1 MMRHKMKILLVSL
14 YFDPNAMAVRLLSS
28 VLKRD
33 FPEDT
38 VNTLF
43 LSHKGKPPRMDFDL
57 ETPDDLKAIQEFIV
71 QLSPDVVGISLMFN
85 YLPRAVQLTHA
96 IREVSD
102 AKILWG
108 GVHPTLNP
116 EECTEHADLVF
127 VGEAEQALP
136 AVVRR
141 LKDNHPPVNMPGVWY
156 RENGRVTGSGS
167 CPACEDL
174 DSLPPPDY
182 EFETHFVFSPE
193 EHKVIPMRS
202 EYISESKLAFYG
214 GVPFHRVMTARGCS
228 QACTYC
234 INSKMRE
241 ILGLKKYIRQR
252 SLESVIRELEYVAEL
267 GIFKRIMFIDDDFCL
282 RSVSWLE
289 EFAKIYKQKI
299 ALPFGCQATPGRV
312 TREKIRLIRDAGCT
326 FINIG
331 VQTGSDKLNFEV
343 FKRRL
348 GREKVLRAAGIL
360 AEEVP
365 DVGRGFDFL
374 IRNPYESLSDK
385 VETASLLMELPL
397 PFVVRAY
404 ALTFFP
410 GLALTERASQE
421 GLLKDG
427 KANSIY
433 DYQGSDEENAWQEVL
448 ENAPN
453 ISGENRINL
462 LARLKEKPP
471 ASACDLIEMLKKAG
485 AQKKKEAPEAN
496 ITEKKRNEIKQTTL
510 QDQINDLYSAGVSHL
525 KQKRYEDACF
535 EFERAVIILE
545 ELASTINAGAQDADE
560 NHKKLSASYI
570 HISMQL
576 LECFHAK
583 GNYLEASELINKLL
597 ESKLFTVPVGYQNVF
612 KKWLLK
618 YNAIEVTNSR

>member
-1 MMRHKMKILLVSL
+1 MRHKMKILLVSL

-71 QLSPDVVGISLMFN
+71 RLSPDVVGISLMFN
-85 YLPRAVQLTHA
+85 YLPRAVQLTRA
-96 IREVSD
+96 IREVND

-116 EECTEHADLVF
+116 EECTEYADLVF
-127 VGEAEQALP
+127 VGEAEAALTL
-136 AVVRR
+136 AVQR
-141 LKDNHPPVNMPGVWY
+141 LKDNQPVINIPGIWY
-156 RENGRVTGSGS
+156 RENGEVKGNGT

-193 EHKVIPMRS
+193 NHAVIPMRS

-228 QACTYC
+228 QACSYC
-234 INSKMRE
+234 INSRMRE

-282 RSVSWLE
+282 RSVAWLE
-289 EFAKIYKQKI
+289 EFAKTYKQKI

-312 TREKIRLIRDAGCT
+312 TREKVRLIREAGGT

-331 VQTGSDKLNFEV
+331 VQTGSDKLNSEV
-343 FKRRL
+343 FNRNL
-348 GREKVLRAAGIL
+348 GRKHVLRAAGIL

-365 DVGRGFDFL
+365 DIGRGFDFL

-397 PFVVRAY
+397 PFVVRTY
-404 ALTFFP
+404 ALTFS
-410 GLALTERASQE
+410 R
-421 GLLKDG
+421 D
-427 KANSIY
+427 
-433 DYQGSDEENAWQEVL
+433 
-448 ENAPN
+448 
-453 ISGENRINL
+453 
-462 LARLKEKPP
+462 
-471 ASACDLIEMLKKAG
+471 
-485 AQKKKEAPEAN
+485 
-496 ITEKKRNEIKQTTL
+496 
-510 QDQINDLYSAGVSHL
+510 
-525 KQKRYEDACF
+525 
-535 EFERAVIILE
+535 
-545 ELASTINAGAQDADE
+545 
-560 NHKKLSASYI
+560 
-570 HISMQL
+570 
-576 LECFHAK
+576 
-583 GNYLEASELINKLL
+583 
-597 ESKLFTVPVGYQNVF
+597 
-612 KKWLLK
+612 WLLL
-618 YNAIEVTNSR
+618 NARIRRAF